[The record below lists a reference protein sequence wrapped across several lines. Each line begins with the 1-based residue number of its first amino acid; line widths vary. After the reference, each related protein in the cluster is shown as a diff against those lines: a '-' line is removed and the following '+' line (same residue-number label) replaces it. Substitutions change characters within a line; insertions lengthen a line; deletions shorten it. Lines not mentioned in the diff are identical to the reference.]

1 MIFEKRIKNIFNNLK
16 REPDAIIIKNS
27 SEPYIDDNFFYV
39 TGLDKGLFEG
49 SVAALHPTGKVDIII
64 SELEAESAKK
74 SNANLNIYKNGEE
87 FNEFFKNTLSPLKNI
102 GLNFSG
108 ISHRDFCRI
117 KDRCPNSEFVDVS
130 EAFAKARL
138 IKDEFEIKTIKEA
151 CNITDKVMK
160 MIPDI
165 LHEGIHEFEIAAE
178 INYLM
183 QKNGA
188 DESAFKTISSF
199 GKNTAEPHYSHGNYR
214 LKSGDFTLFDFG
226 ARFRKYNSDMTR
238 TFVFGKASK
247 EQKDMYETV
256 LEAQRIGFD
265 AIHPGIEAH
274 DVHDAVNSYIDNT
287 RFKGRFIHS
296 TGHPVGLAVHDAGAG
311 FNSECKVEL
320 KENMVLTVEPGIYI
334 PGFGGVRI
342 EDDILIKK
350 DGVEILTKTSREFME
365 I

>member
-1 MIFEKRIKNIFNNLK
+1 MLLEKRIKNIFSNQK
-16 REPDAIIIKNS
+16 RKTDAIIIKNS
-27 SEPYIDDNFFYV
+27 SEPYIDDNFFYA
-39 TGLDKGLFEG
+39 TGLNNGLFEG
-49 SVAALHPTGKVDIII
+49 SVATLHPNGKVDIII

-74 SNANLNIYKNGEE
+74 SNANINIYKNREE
-87 FNEFFKNTLSPLKNI
+87 FNEFFKNTLSSIKNI

-108 ISHRDFCRI
+108 ISHIDFCKI
-117 KDRCPNSEFVDVS
+117 KEICPHSEFVDVS

-138 IKDEFEIKTIKEA
+138 VKDEFEIKTIKKA
-151 CNITDKVMK
+151 CKISDKVMK
-160 MIPDI
+160 IIPDI
-165 LHEGIHEFEIAAE
+165 LHEKIHEFEIAAE
-178 INYLM
+178 INYLL

-188 DESAFKTISSF
+188 DGCAFETISSF
-199 GKNTAEPHYSHGNYR
+199 GKNTAEPHYSHGDYQ
-214 LKSGDFTLFDFG
+214 LKNGNFALFDFG
-226 ARFRKYNSDMTR
+226 ARFRRYNSDMTR

-247 EQKDMYETV
+247 EQKDMYKTV
-256 LEAQRIGFD
+256 LEAHRTGLD
-265 AIHPGIEAH
+265 AIGIGIEAH
-274 DVHDAVNSYIDNT
+274 EVHDAVSSYIDNS

-296 TGHPVGLAVHDAGAG
+296 TGHSVGLAVHDAGAG

-350 DGVEILTKTSREFME
+350 DCVEILTKTSRDLME